1 MNEKLENVKIVRIL
15 KSYRGENKRIDLAE
29 VIVEGQLYYALIV
42 DGKVVPE
49 FDTERRMAMNRF
61 RYLVK
66 KYGLKL

>member
-1 MNEKLENVKIVRIL
+1 MSEKLENVKIVRIL

-66 KYGLKL
+66 KYGLRL